1 MEFPQPKTFYNILEI
16 CQILESQKSHR
27 MAMIR
32 NNNLGLE
39 LYDCCSP
46 SKLTRISLK
55 EESPMTRY
63 SCYDN
68 KLHYYQVRGGEI
80 FDQTE
85 EFGSP
90 ESIAPEHRSEKMIS
104 PELVPDEISL
114 QSKSNLQR
122 SDHSPITRRR
132 RRHITMAAIGPH
144 VLDEIKTNDSNPKN
158 NNLWS
163 AARRWIGRL
172 SSKWICR
179 KQQLDGTEHSDENQ
193 YNFVGHNFDELDEIL
208 KNNNKTH
215 SDDEVDD
222 DSSDKLSQTG
232 GHGANKT
239 QIEDWWAG
247 NFPSIPPKD
256 ALLRKGWNR
265 RAFRSWLYKMELKF
279 LSEGTRK
286 ALKTIYKII
295 GSFEEYGVVN
305 LLGLYSPKDVILSVV
320 ALSRLQ
326 RILAREIEND
336 TNSNTAIDKYMLEEL
351 AHYSI
356 FANAAYGW
364 RGQFAFFGRLHFG
377 DINALVKRTGID
389 KSDVITANWHSK
401 VNRPAYFIVRDVKRR
416 SIVLSIRGTMS
427 PRDILTDLCAST
439 ENFIVED
446 CSDGNFTAADAAGN
460 IATIGDIG
468 CDGESQIDTSQPLQ
482 PSIVTKTTY
491 TKPPLIIG
499 RAHKG
504 MIDAAKSVGRV
515 TGKIITEE
523 LRSHPD
529 YSLVILGHSL
539 GGGVA
544 AVLAAMWSRRFP
556 GRVKSYGYGNPCVFP
571 LDWCRSSS
579 SFSTLSQKNMDECNN
594 IVSVIGE
601 GDPFSRISLGHLA
614 DISKALSLLCQD
626 KGFRDE
632 ILKRTDIIK
641 SVDSI
646 DKTDRNYVWL
656 VNAMAFLP
664 NDMIAEKLF
673 PPGQIYVMSG
683 SLIEFN
689 AETRANLSMIRKVEA
704 NTFRELQLHARMFD
718 LTLHIPA
725 RYESVLQRLSKSN
738 T

>member
-1 MEFPQPKTFYNILEI
+1 MLERF
-16 CQILESQKSHR
+16 QSHGT
-27 MAMIR
+27 AMIR
-32 NNNLGLE
+32 NKNHGLE
-39 LYDCCSP
+39 LYNYCGP
-46 SKLTRISLK
+46 PTLTVISLK
-55 EESPMTRY
+55 DQSPRTLV
-63 SCYDN
+63 SCHDN
-68 KLHYYQVRGGEI
+68 VFRCYRVRGGEI
-80 FDQTE
+80 FDQAE
-85 EFGSP
+85 DLGSP
-90 ESIAPEHRSEKMIS
+90 ERIAPDHCREMLLPQEENS
-104 PELVPDEISL
+104 ELVSEEISL
-114 QSKSNLQR
+114 QPKSLRQR
-122 SDHSPITRRR
+122 SGYSPITRSRR
-132 RRHITMAAIGPH
+132 RRRLVGSIGSK
-144 VLDEIKTNDSNPKN
+144 LSDEDQANDPTSKS

-163 AARRWIGRL
+163 AARRWIGHATA
-172 SSKWICR
+172 KWIHR
-179 KQQLDGTEHSDENQ
+179 KEPLDRIQRLGEKQESYFE
-193 YNFVGHNFDELDEIL
+193 HNFDELDKIL
-208 KNNNKTH
+208 QNNNNTH
-215 SDDEVDD
+215 SDDEVGFN
-222 DSSDKLSQTG
+222 SLDKSTETG
-232 GHGANKT
+232 EQNGNTTK
-239 QIEDWWAG
+239 IKDWLAG
-247 NFPSIPPKD
+247 NFSSTPPQD
-256 ALLRKGWNR
+256 ASLLKGWNR
-265 RAFRSWLYKMELKF
+265 RALRSWLYKMELKF

-305 LLGLYSPKDVILSVV
+305 LLKLYSPKEVILSVI

-326 RILAREIEND
+326 RILSREND
-336 TNSNTAIDKYMLEEL
+336 NYLYSNTTIDRSVLEEL

-389 KSDVITANWHSK
+389 RSDVIAANWHSK

-416 SIVLSIRGTMS
+416 SIVLSIRGTLS

-446 CSDGNFTAADAAGN
+446 CSEGNYTASDNAGD

-468 CDGESQIDTSQPLQ
+468 DDGDSHIITTQPLQ
-482 PSIVTKTTY
+482 PSIVKKTSFS
-491 TKPPLIIG
+491 KPPLIIG

-504 MIDAAKSVGRV
+504 MIDAAKSVGRM

-529 YSLVILGHSL
+529 YSLIILGHSL

-571 LDWCRSSS
+571 LEWCRSPSL
-579 SFSTLSQKNMDECNN
+579 STHSDKVIHECNN

-614 DISKALSLLCQD
+614 DISKALSLLCRD

-632 ILKRTDIIK
+632 VLKRTDLIN
-641 SVDSI
+641 SADSI
-646 DKTDRNYVWL
+646 DVTDRDYVWL
-656 VNAMAFLP
+656 VNAMAFLR
-664 NDMIAEKLF
+664 NEMIAEKLF
-673 PPGQIYVMSG
+673 PPGHIYVMSG
-683 SLIEFN
+683 SLLEFN
-689 AETRANLSMIRKVEA
+689 AKTRANISMIQKVEA
-704 NTFRELQLHARMFD
+704 NRFKELQLHARMFD

-738 T
+738 D